1 MMHDPDTLPAFVPAA
16 ERSRRYVGLA
26 LWLSVPVGFLL
37 ILGFLWASYFAVR
50 GLAWVMAV
58 WMAMF
63 GEAP

>member
-1 MMHDPDTLPAFVPAA
+1 
-16 ERSRRYVGLA
+16 
-26 LWLSVPVGFLL
+26 VPVGFLL